1 VKEKNQVQ
9 IIVNMDMFEVEVP
22 NGLSESK
29 LKRKVHKEVMKAV
42 ATGRVG
48 YGWTGKRVRLAD

>member
-1 VKEKNQVQ
+1 
-9 IIVNMDMFEVEVP
+9 MDMFEVEVP